1 MRLPILMKKRLRVQ
15 IPKEWLRTLPL
26 VATVICIGIVL
37 NWCTRQQQVPD
48 SSMVDPVL
56 RSIDTSKRRIALEAI
71 IKRSDKSL
79 SAARSRY
86 ILASEAIDRQEADRA
101 LGYLGGLEREYGILA
116 PQIIWKRAQA
126 YALLNK
132 QPQVNSQLQLL
143 DREHSRSPVVV
154 EAWYLLGKQDE
165 KYWNL
170 AIERFPSHPRTLS
183 IIGQKIAQ
191 TPHRPDL
198 LLILV
203 KYLNDSDPMRLKIA
217 DRLVMEYPHQ
227 LKPEEWDFIGD
238 LYWQNKVYYKAIV
251 PLSRGSKTASNA
263 YKIAGGYRSSDR
275 ANEAKVIYQ
284 EIVSQYSH
292 TIEAYRSLVDLA
304 DLSPDVE
311 ALNYLDRA
319 IDKFPDRNVEAFV
332 KKGDIL
338 EYNQN
343 QAAAIAVRSQMVKL
357 YPHTEEVAA
366 YRWELAKQSA
376 KNSNGLKRAWELAKQ
391 IVVDTPNSK
400 YSPRAAFWI
409 GKWAQKMGL
418 ESEAKQAFTYTIR
431 NYTRS
436 YYSWRSAQYLGWDVG
451 DFYNIKSFNPQ
462 ISIPTARLPLPTGSD
477 SLKEL
482 YSIGQDRDTWELWQA
497 EFVDRKEPEILDRLN
512 QSIILNRLEQY
523 IVSVV
528 DISQFEDLKTSKD
541 RAKLAKV
548 YQQQNYWQT
557 LYPLAFFDII
567 EKLEPKD
574 RVNPLLIISV
584 IRQES
589 RFSPT
594 IKSPVGALGLMQVMP
609 GTAKFAAN
617 KIGIKKYELT
627 NPVDNINL
635 GSWYLKFTHSQVKN
649 NSVLA
654 IAGYN
659 AGPTNVSRWIK
670 EYGTRDLDEF
680 VEQIPFEETQNYV
693 KAVLGNYWNYLRL
706 YDRSISTKLDQ
717 FLAIKN

>member
-1 MRLPILMKKRLRVQ
+1 MKKRLRVR
-15 IPKEWLRTLPL
+15 IPKKWLKTLPL
-26 VATVICIGIVL
+26 LASVICTGIIL
-37 NWCTRQQQVPD
+37 NWCTRQEQAPD
-48 SSMVDPVL
+48 PSMDPVL
-56 RSIDTSKRRIALEAI
+56 RSIDTSKRRLSLEAI
-71 IKRSDKSL
+71 INRSDKSL
-79 SAARSRY
+79 SAARARY

-132 QPQVNSQLQLL
+132 QPQVNTQLQLL
-143 DREHSRSPVVV
+143 DREYSRSPVVV

-183 IIGQKIAQ
+183 IIDQKIAQ

-217 DRLVMEYPHQ
+217 DRLTVEYPHH
-227 LKPEEWDFIGD
+227 LKPEEWDLIGD
-238 LYWQNKVYYKAIV
+238 IYWQNQVYHKAIV

-263 YKIAGGYRSSDR
+263 YRMASGYRLSDR
-275 ANEAKVIYQ
+275 SDDAKVIYQ

-292 TIEAYRSLVDLA
+292 TAEAYRSLVDLA
-304 DLSPDVE
+304 DLSSDVE

-319 IDKFPDRNVEAFV
+319 IDKFPDRNVEAFA

-338 EYNQN
+338 ERNQN
-343 QAAAIAVRSQMVKL
+343 QAAATAVRSQMVKL
-357 YPHTEEVAA
+357 YPYTEEVAA

-376 KNSNGLKRAWELAKQ
+376 RDANDLNRAWELAKQ

-436 YYSWRSAQYLGWDVG
+436 YYSWRSAKYLGWDVG
-451 DFYNIKSFNPQ
+451 DFYSIKSFNPQ
-462 ISIPTARLPLPTGSD
+462 ISIPTARLPLPNGSAP
-477 SLKEL
+477 LKEL
-482 YSIGQDRDTWELWQA
+482 YLLGQDRDTWDLWQA
-497 EFVDRKEPEILDRLN
+497 EFVDRKDPEILDRLN
-512 QSIILNRLEQY
+512 QSIILNRLEKY
-523 IVSVV
+523 ITSVV
-528 DISQFEDLKTSKD
+528 DISQFEDLNTPKD
-541 RAKLAKV
+541 RAKLAKI
-548 YQQQNYWQT
+548 YQQLNYWHT
-557 LYPLAFFDII
+557 LYPLPFLDII
-567 EKLEPKD
+567 ETLESKD

-584 IRQES
+584 MRQES

-609 GTAKFAAN
+609 GTAKFAAQ
-617 KIGIKKYELT
+617 KIGLKKYELT
-627 NPVDNINL
+627 NPVDNITL
-635 GSWYLKFTHSQVKN
+635 GSWYLKFTHNQVKN

-659 AGPTNVSRWIK
+659 GGPTNVSKWVK
-670 EYGTRDLDEF
+670 EYGTKDLDEF

-706 YDRSISTKLDQ
+706 YDRSISTKLDR
-717 FLAIKN
+717 FLAVKN